1 MLGGSN
7 MKKVLIVGESW
18 TVQETHVKG
27 FDTVDLGRLEQDS
40 SSHHVEALKK
50 RWNRSGLSSKPSG
63 TVSFSGY
70 RGAVE

>member
-1 MLGGSN
+1 

-27 FDTVDLGRLEQDS
+27 FDTVDLGRAGTGQLQPS
-40 SSHHVEALKK
+40 GRSVEK